1 MLVLGGGVYE
11 IELWRFCSHHFLW
24 GVRLKKEDPQD
35 PMVEKAEQE
44 KKRHVSSV
52 EKPLKQESVA
62 AKHYNSGRVNSSLT
76 SVDVMEL
83 QGLVKM
89 F

>member
-1 MLVLGGGVYE
+1 
-11 IELWRFCSHHFLW
+11 
-24 GVRLKKEDPQD
+24 
-35 PMVEKAEQE
+35 MVEKAEQE